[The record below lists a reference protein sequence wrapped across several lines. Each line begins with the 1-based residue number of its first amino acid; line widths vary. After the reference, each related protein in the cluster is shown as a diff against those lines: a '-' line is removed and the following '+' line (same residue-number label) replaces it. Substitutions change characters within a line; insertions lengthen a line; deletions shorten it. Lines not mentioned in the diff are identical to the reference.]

1 MYDDAIVYIVDDEP
15 TALEAV
21 AALIGVMGLTSKT
34 YRSAEDFLAAYDG
47 HRPGCLVT
55 DVRMLGMSGIELQER
70 LAREGITLSV
80 IVLTAYPDTQTTVRA
95 MKGGAVTLL
104 EKPCRDQELWD
115 AIRAALAHDVAQSR
129 REERLREIRRR
140 LETLTPAE
148 ASVLKRIVQ
157 GDSNKAMARRLGVS
171 VRTIEVRRQR
181 IFHKLASES
190 VAELVRMYL
199 EAHPDGVS
207 ADLCGNPHGP
217 CGNCD

>member
-1 MYDDAIVYIVDDEP
+1 MYDDAIVYVVDDEP

-21 AALIGVMGLTSKT
+21 AALVGVMGLTCKT

-70 LAREGITLSV
+70 LARAGITLSV

-95 MKGGAVTLL
+95 IKGGAVTLL

-115 AIRAALAHDVAQSR
+115 AIRAALTRDIEQSR

-148 ASVLKRIVQ
+148 TQVLERIVQ

-199 EAHPDGVS
+199 EAHPDDAA